1 VQLLAAC
8 VTPPRLC
15 LVMELMDVSL
25 DKLLYDNQLE
35 YPIPVRKVRVRVA
48 YHLTHAKDLLLIFL
62 FYS

>member
-1 VQLLAAC
+1 
-8 VTPPRLC
+8 
-15 LVMELMDVSL
+15 MELMDVSL